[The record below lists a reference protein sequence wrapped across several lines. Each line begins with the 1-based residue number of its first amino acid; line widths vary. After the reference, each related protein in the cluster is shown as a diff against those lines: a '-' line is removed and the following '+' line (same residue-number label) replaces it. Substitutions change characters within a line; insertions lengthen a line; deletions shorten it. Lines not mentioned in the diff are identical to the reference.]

1 MNKPL
6 IILPT
11 AALAVALAA
20 GALAQQARG
29 PGASKAP
36 ASKEA
41 DAADLVKRM
50 MAFDKNTD
58 GKLTKEEISDDRL
71 LNLFAR
77 ADADKDGA
85 VTPAELT
92 KLGEDEH
99 SGRPDFDAGPPPG
112 GPGGRR
118 GPRPPGGPGGPGGP
132 PPPAP
137 PR

>member
-1 MNKPL
+1 MSKHKIVL
-6 IILPT
+6 GATVL
-11 AALAVALAA
+11 AAALAA

-29 PGASKAP
+29 PSASKAP
-36 ASKEA
+36 ATKEA

-50 MAFDKNTD
+50 MAFDKNAD

-77 ADADKDGA
+77 ADADKDGS

-92 KLGEDEH
+92 KLAEAEH
-99 SGRPDFDAGPPPG
+99 SDHPDFDFGPPPG

-118 GPRPPGGPGGPGGP
+118 GPRPPGGPGGGP